1 MSENT
6 TYNQPIGSLLPIFRV
21 QAVGR
26 SSVRTIGKKTEGV
39 HYSMSGKLKLY
50 VYALSLGLSIA
61 LSAAAFGQSA
71 AAPQPSGGNAPTA
84 SAPAELPTAPAPT
97 GPAKIGII
105 NIQDA
110 ILASN
115 EGKKEFEALDARF
128 APKRN
133 ELKALNDEVTALQKD
148 LQAKGDKL
156 NEEERAKQVK
166 NLEAKQKTLQRNYED
181 AQNEFQ
187 QAQQEVVNRIGQKM
201 LNVLEKYGNDNG
213 YTIILDVSNPQT
225 PVLWAKDGTVITK
238 QVVDA
243 YNTAS
248 PVAPPAA
255 APKASGAAANR
266 APSSN
271 SSTTPKKP

>member
-1 MSENT
+1 VPENT
-6 TYNQPIGSLLPIFRV
+6 TYNRPIGSLLPIFRLR
-21 QAVGR
+21 AVSQSWLR
-26 SSVRTIGKKTEGV
+26 RVGKKTEGV
-39 HYSMSGKLKLY
+39 HYSMSCKSKLHIC
-50 VYALSLGLSIA
+50 ALSLGLSLA
-61 LSAAAFGQSA
+61 LSTAAFGQA
-71 AAPQPSGGNAPTA
+71 AAATQPGSGAA
-84 SAPAELPTAPAPT
+84 SASAELPAPGPT

-133 ELKALNDEVTALQKD
+133 ELKALNDEVTTMQKD

-156 NEEERAKQVK
+156 NEEERAKEVK
-166 NLEAKQKTLQRNYED
+166 TLEGKQKTLQRNYED

-201 LNVLEKYGNDNG
+201 LGVLEKYGNANG
-213 YTIILDVSNPQT
+213 YTIILDVSNPNT
-225 PVLWAKDGTVITK
+225 PVLWAREGTLITK
-238 QVVDA
+238 PVVDA
-243 YNTAS
+243 YNAES

-266 APSSN
+266 APTTN
-271 SSTTPKKP
+271 STTTPKKP

>member
-1 MSENT
+1 VPENT
-6 TYNQPIGSLLPIFRV
+6 TYNHRIGSLLPIFRV

-26 SSVRTIGKKTEGV
+26 SLVRTIGKKTEGV
-39 HYSMSGKLKLY
+39 HYSMSGKSKLY
-50 VYALSLGLSIA
+50 ICALSLGLSIA

-71 AAPQPSGGNAPTA
+71 TAPQPSGGNAPAA
-84 SAPAELPTAPAPT
+84 SAPAEPAGPA

-110 ILASN
+110 ILACN

-133 ELKALNDEVTALQKD
+133 ELKAQNDEVTGLQKD

-156 NEEERAKQVK
+156 NDEERAKEVK
-166 NLEAKQKTLQRNYED
+166 NLETKQKTLQRNYED

-201 LNVLEKYGNDNG
+201 LTVLEKYGNENG

-225 PVLWAKDGTVITK
+225 PVLWAKEGTLITK

-243 YNTAS
+243 YNAAA
-248 PVAPPAA
+248 PVAPGAP
-255 APKASGAAANR
+255 APKPSGAAANR
-266 APSSN
+266 VPSTN
-271 SSTTPKKP
+271 SATTPKKP